1 MDGLFN
7 KMGNF
12 FSDIIDSLKSK
23 NVSENE
29 INNIINM
36 NNEESKIIRKENLE
50 EIKPKKKW
58 EMCRGTG
65 KFCKIFLEFVVGV
78 VAFLVFLTIKK
89 LNINK
94 NLEEFESITFFD
106 SGILNGIKTADD
118 LSKFDD
124 STKKDLALRLFKFAD
139 FGYTNRKEEK
149 YDFNKLYLGWEIIN
163 DNLIGK
169 DNSFILLKDP
179 KYKRLIITF
188 PGTQSGI

>member
-1 MDGLFN
+1 
-7 KMGNF
+7 MGNF

-36 NNEESKIIRKENLE
+36 SNEESKRIRKENLE

-58 EMCRGTG
+58 EVCRGTG
-65 KFCKIFLEFVVGV
+65 KFCKIFLEFIVGV
-78 VAFLVFLTIKK
+78 VAFLAFLTIKK
-89 LNINK
+89 LNLNK

-124 STKKDLALRLFKFAD
+124 STKKDLALRLFKF
-139 FGYTNRKEEK
+139 F
-149 YDFNKLYLGWEIIN
+149 
-163 DNLIGK
+163 
-169 DNSFILLKDP
+169 
-179 KYKRLIITF
+179 
-188 PGTQSGI
+188 